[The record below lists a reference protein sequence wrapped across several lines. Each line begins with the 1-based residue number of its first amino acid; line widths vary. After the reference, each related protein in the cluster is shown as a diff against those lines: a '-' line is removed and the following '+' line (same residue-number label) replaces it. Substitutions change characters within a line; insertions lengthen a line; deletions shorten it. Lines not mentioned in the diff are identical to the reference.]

1 MKKFLSLFLFALILL
16 VAILLIKTFL
26 FTAPSNQFE
35 IKTLED
41 VAFDP
46 EIVTDHLAKSL
57 QFHTISYQDSTKFN
71 SVPFLNLHKYLEEV
85 FPHVHKSL
93 KKEIVN
99 QYSLLYTWQGK
110 GETLKPILLMAHQ
123 DVVPVEQET
132 QNQWIQPPFEG
143 KIADGFIWGRGALE
157 VKCGLMGILEAI
169 ELLLRNGFQPERTVY
184 LAFGHDEEIGG
195 SQGVVKIA
203 ELLRSRNIAFE
214 FVLDEGGVIVNRI
227 IPGTSKPVA
236 LMGIAEKGY
245 LTLELKVETKGGHSS
260 MPPKHTAV
268 GILSEAI
275 TKLENNPFP
284 ANMQFASQLFQYV
297 GPDMPFFQR
306 MIFANMWLTRSL
318 IERKLSE
325 LPAMNANIRTTAAP
339 TMFKGSD
346 KENVLPMHAAAIINL
361 RIMPDESVASVIE
374 YVTKTINNP
383 QVKIRTS
390 GIASNPPPVTD
401 IHAEGYEIIKKTIC
415 QTATSEL
422 IVAPFLVIATTDSRH
437 FIKLSENVY
446 RFIPIILKQ
455 QDLNRV
461 HGVNERISIENYLQ
475 MVKFYYRLIQNL
487 I

>member
-1 MKKFLSLFLFALILL
+1 
-16 VAILLIKTFL
+16 
-26 FTAPSNQFE
+26 
-35 IKTLED
+35 
-41 VAFDP
+41 
-46 EIVTDHLAKSL
+46 
-57 QFHTISYQDSTKFN
+57 
-71 SVPFLNLHKYLEEV
+71 
-85 FPHVHKSL
+85 
-93 KKEIVN
+93 VN

-110 GETLKPILLMAHQ
+110 DETLKPILLMAHQ
-123 DVVPVEQET
+123 DVVLVEQET
-132 QNQWIQPPFEG
+132 LEQWNQPPFDG
-143 KIADGFIWGRGALE
+143 KIADGYLWGRGALD
-157 VKCGLMGILEAI
+157 VKCGLMGILEAV
-169 ELLLRNGFQPERTVY
+169 ELLLQEGFQPNRTVY
-184 LAFGHDEEIGG
+184 FAFGHDEEIGG
-195 SQGVVKIA
+195 SQGAVKIA
-203 ELLRSRNIAFE
+203 ELLRSRNITFE

-284 ANMQFASQLFQYV
+284 DNMQFASQLFQYIATEI
-297 GPDMPFFQR
+297 PFFQK
-306 MIFANMWLTRSL
+306 MIFANIWLTRPL

-346 KENVLPMHAAAIINL
+346 KENVLPMHAAAVINL
-361 RIMPDESVASVIE
+361 RIMPGESVASVIE
-374 YVTKTINNP
+374 YVTKIINNP
-383 QVKIRTS
+383 QIKIDTL
-390 GIASNPPPVTD
+390 GVASNPPPVAD
-401 IHAEGYEIIKKTIC
+401 IHAAGYEIIKKTIY

-455 QDLNRV
+455 QDLNRI

-475 MVKFYYRLIQNL
+475 MVKFYYCLIQNL